1 MSIIG
6 VKVLIGSL
14 FFLFSSLAFVS
25 MLHMLGAPHTPH
37 AKALRMIHRAAGMIA
52 IILYIVVAVMCIVI
66 DVRQAGDL
74 SPRAAAHFLFA
85 VLFIPLIVLKVL
97 IVEKYPELRNR
108 LLAIGSILFAVI
120 FVIFATS
127 SAFYLV
133 RAVGKV
139 PGEIKPRIGE
149 DLTFEKELFVVK
161 CSKCHRLDKPLSAR
175 KTSEQWQQSV
185 ETMRQKDVTW
195 ISPEEAS
202 RITRFLIALEG
213 QQ

>member
-6 VKVLIGSL
+6 VKVLVGTL
-14 FFLFSSLAFVS
+14 FLCFAGLAFVS
-25 MLHMLGAPHTPH
+25 MMHMLGAPHTPH
-37 AKALRMIHRAAGMIA
+37 AKTLRMVHRAAGGIA
-52 IILYIVVAVMCIVI
+52 VILYIVVAVMCIVI

-74 SPRAAAHFLFA
+74 SPRGAIHFLA
-85 VLFIPLIVLKVL
+85 GTIFIPLIVLKVL

-108 LLAIGSILFAVI
+108 LLAIGTIVFVTAFLI
-120 FVIFATS
+120 FSTS
-127 SAFYLV
+127 SGFYLV

-139 PGEIKPRIGE
+139 PGEIAPRLGE
-149 DLTFEKELFVVK
+149 DLSFEKELFVVK

-175 KTSEQWQQSV
+175 RTAEQWQQTV

-213 QQ
+213 PE

>member
-1 MSIIG
+1 M
-6 VKVLIGSL
+6 V
-14 FFLFSSLAFVS
+14 
-25 MLHMLGAPHTPH
+25 
-37 AKALRMIHRAAGMIA
+37 HRAAGGIA

-74 SPRAAAHFLFA
+74 SPRGAVHFLFS
-85 VLFIPLIVLKVL
+85 VLFIPFIVLKVL
-97 IVEKYPELRNR
+97 IIQKYPELRNR
-108 LLAIGSILFAVI
+108 LLAIGSILFAVV

-139 PGEIKPRIGE
+139 PGEITPRLGE
-149 DLTFEKELFVVK
+149 DLSFEKELFVVK

-175 KTSEQWQQSV
+175 RTSEQWQQTV

-202 RITRFLIALEG
+202 RITRFLIVLEG